1 MQIGFGRAHVR
12 ACLAAIAVAFL
23 AEPLSAAA
31 QSAPAAPPL
40 DAVHAEAFADGAV
53 KAAMLKDHIAGVT
66 VAIIK
71 GHDIL
76 LTKGYGLAAPGHA
89 ADADTLFRVGSISKT
104 GTWIAL
110 MQLVEQGKISLDDP
124 INAHLPKD
132 LQIPDE
138 GFKDPIRIKNLMAHN
153 AGFEDSVFGQL
164 FVFDPNKLLSQET
177 YLSHYRVHRV
187 RPAGELGVYSNYGAG
202 LAGSIVAHETGEDW
216 PTYAEQ
222 HILRPLGMTTATYRD
237 PYPEQLVKAH
247 GLAEPMPPD
256 VAAHVTQ
263 GWKYDNGHLVKV
275 PYELVSQIASAGALS
290 MSAKDAAHYMLA
302 LLNPELLEQ
311 AGVLKQSTFA
321 TMKQPL
327 PGNYPGL
334 ESSHHGLLMYDLGGG
349 RTAFGHDG
357 GLVSHISRL
366 EVSPELGAGVFVS
379 INTQGEA
386 GAFPGNFSRAFF
398 EEFFPLAKK
407 PDTGATAPVVAKAM
421 AERFA
426 GNYRALRRPY
436 YRTEAAFESLLVANV
451 TPQPDGD
458 LLVGSLVGPSARLH
472 PVAANIYSVDRT
484 GGKIAFAEKDGRMMM
499 YDYESVAP
507 SERVSYFE
515 GLNWFFLI
523 LFLGL
528 VTAVWGTASGI
539 RRTVLGTETQAAFLL
554 DGVCLLWLVALV
566 LLLAA
571 LLPLLSDTTLVFT
584 DYPNARVIAS
594 CWLMAIAAIATPLV
608 PLAVVF
614 FARPRDWS
622 MWRWARVAVASAV
635 LLALALTLWQHGFLG
650 FSDWA

>member
-1 MQIGFGRAHVR
+1 MQIGFGRARAR
-12 ACLAAIAVAFL
+12 ACLAAFAVAFFTH
-23 AEPLSAAA
+23 PLSATA
-31 QSAPAAPPL
+31 QTATPAPPL

-76 LTKGYGLAAPGHA
+76 LTKGYGLAAPGRA

-110 MQLVEQGKISLDDP
+110 MQLVEQGKINLDDP

-138 GFKDPIRIKNLMAHN
+138 GFKEPIRIRNLMAHN
-153 AGFEDSVFGQL
+153 AGFEDAVFGVL
-164 FVFDPNKLLSQET
+164 FVYDPNKLLSQDAF
-177 YLSHYRVHRV
+177 LVRYRPHRV

-202 LAGSIVAHETGEDW
+202 LAGSIVAHESGEDW
-216 PTYAEQ
+216 PSYAEA

-237 PYPEQLVKAH
+237 PYSPALAKTR
-247 GLAEPMPPD
+247 GLAAPMPPEI
-256 VAAHVTQ
+256 AQHVTQ
-263 GWKYDNGHLVKV
+263 GWKYENGHLVKQ
-275 PYELVSQIASAGALS
+275 PYELVSQVASAGALS

-321 TMKQPL
+321 TMNQPL

-398 EEFFPLAKK
+398 DEFFPLAKQ
-407 PDTGATAPVVAKAM
+407 PATPVPADAKAM
-421 AERFA
+421 AQRFA

-436 YRTEAAFESLLVANV
+436 YRTEAAFESLVVANV

-472 PVAANIYSVDRT
+472 PIGGNIYASASSGSKV
-484 GGKIAFAEKDGRMMM
+484 AFAEKNGRMMM
-499 YDYESVAP
+499 YDDDSVAP
-507 SERVSYFE
+507 SERVGYFE

-523 LFLGL
+523 VFLGL
-528 VTAVWGTASGI
+528 FTAAWGTASGI
-539 RRTVLGTETQAAFLL
+539 RRIVLGTETQAAFLL

-566 LLLAA
+566 LLLSTLAS
-571 LLPLLSDTTLVFT
+571 LLSDTATIFT
-584 DYPNARVIAS
+584 DYPNVRIIAA
-594 CWLMAIAAIATPLV
+594 CWLMLLAAIATPLV

-622 MWRWARVAVASAV
+622 LWRWARVAVAFGV
-635 LLALALTLWQHGFLG
+635 LAALALTLWQHGFLG